1 LAAYILKCRESI
13 VLAGGKRRSRT
24 QQPFGVCVVLCAGA
38 VAAVLLALVPLP
50 LTELTH
56 EYSLCVIAIK
66 GEAGGIGAAF
76 TASIEGLRAP

>member
-1 LAAYILKCRESI
+1 
-13 VLAGGKRRSRT
+13 
-24 QQPFGVCVVLCAGA
+24 VVLCAGA